1 MSTLSAEGK
10 MYAALLLSDWNNRQ
24 MVEALTARL
33 AEKRMVAEL
42 DDIVAGAKCMQTI
55 VKSLLILLKKTVLIL
70 IFSGHDEERR
80 AAFCAGHGDCVGCG
94 DGWRWCVERGG

>member
-42 DDIVAGAKCMQTI
+42 DGIVAGAKCMQTI
-55 VKSLLILLKKTVLIL
+55 VKSILSLLKQL
-70 IFSGHDEERR
+70 F
-80 AAFCAGHGDCVGCG
+80 
-94 DGWRWCVERGG
+94 